1 MKVLTIKEPFATLI
15 ANKVKRIETRSW
27 KTKYRGEI
35 YIHAGVA
42 KIDKKVSERPGLKK
56 LYENLDLKYGY
67 IICKARL
74 VDCVY
79 MDEKFMSEI
88 KKNKTE
94 YICGHYEIGRYAW
107 ILDDVEIIEPIK
119 AKGQLGIWNYNK

>member
-42 KIDKKVSERPGLKK
+42 KIDKKVSERPGLKE

-67 IICKARL
+67 IIGKARL

-79 MDEKFMSEI
+79 MDEKFMEEI
-88 KKNKTE
+88 KQNKTE

>member
-1 MKVLTIKEPFATLI
+1 MKVLTIKEPFAALI
-15 ANKVKRIETRSW
+15 VNKVKRIETRSW

-42 KIDKKVSERPGLKK
+42 KIDKKVSARPGLKE
-56 LYENLDLKYGY
+56 LYKNLDLKYGY